1 MANIAPNRFKDKADL
16 GTIGAYFSLL
26 KPRVM
31 SLAIFTALCGQILA
45 LRSSSTTHPI
55 LFLIALLSIAMGAGA
70 AGCINMWYDRDIDR
84 KMERTKNRPIP
95 AGAVKSEEAL
105 GLGVILSIISIVL
118 LGLASNFLASFL
130 LASSIL
136 FYVFVYT
143 VWLKRRTYYNIVIGG
158 AAGALPPLIGWASIT
173 GGINFFPVILFLL
186 IFIWTPPHF
195 WALSLFSKND
205 YEKAGLPMLPNVLGK
220 KITIKSIIK
229 YSYFLYLISL
239 LPFLLNYSGKLYL
252 TVSISLNTIFLYKAY
267 AIKSKDSVV
276 SAKKLFKFSILYLF
290 LIFIVLVVDN
300 FLIFYW

>member
-1 MANIAPNRFKDKADL
+1 MSNIAPNRLKHQADL

-45 LRSSSTTHPI
+45 LQSKHIHPA
-55 LFLIALLSIAMGAGA
+55 LFLFSLLSIAIGAGS

-84 KMERTKNRPIP
+84 KMERTKGRPIP
-95 AGAVKSEEAL
+95 AGEIKPEEAL
-105 GLGVILSIISIVL
+105 GLGIILGIISVVL
-118 LGLASNFLASFL
+118 LGLASNLLASFL

-143 VWLKRRTYYNIVIGG
+143 IWLKRRTYYNIVIGG
-158 AAGALPPLIGWASIT
+158 AAGALPPLIGWASVS
-173 GGINFFPVILFLL
+173 GEINYFPIILFLL

-205 YEKAGLPMLPNVLGK
+205 YEKVGLPMLPNVLGK
-220 KITIKSIIK
+220 NITIKSIIK
-229 YSYFLYLISL
+229 YSYLLYLIAL
-239 LPFLLNYSGKLYL
+239 LPFFLNYSGNFYLIVTVVLNTLFLYL
-252 TVSISLNTIFLYKAY
+252 AY
-267 AIKSKDSVV
+267 CIKPENNNSS
-276 SAKKLFKFSILYLF
+276 KKLFKFSILYLF
-290 LIFIVLVVDN
+290 LIFIALMVDN